1 MNGHRGS
8 FRKSSQNIAWNFL
21 TRHER
26 FLFGLAFSSPFLP
39 STREGLCFSRFT
51 GNGVPWASSM
61 HFYWKSHTDWILFI
75 FLPFLHTTT
84 TLERKMATWLHGHPG
99 NVAFNIFFIY
109 FLSIVGGRIV
119 GLSLCLVVWTL
130 RLFTCGFGATRL
142 DFDRRRV
149 RIPYAL
155 KGFHSHMFF
164 CRLMIR
170 FS

>member
-1 MNGHRGS
+1 MSHAGRIVNGHRGS

-75 FLPFLHTTT
+75 FFTIFAHDDDPR
-84 TLERKMATWLHGHPG
+84 EKNGNMAPWAP
-99 NVAFNIFFIY
+99 
-109 FLSIVGGRIV
+109 
-119 GLSLCLVVWTL
+119 WK
-130 RLFTCGFGATRL
+130 CG
-142 DFDRRRV
+142 V
-149 RIPYAL
+149 
-155 KGFHSHMFF
+155 
-164 CRLMIR
+164 
-170 FS
+170 